1 MKKLFLCAI
10 AALALAACQ
19 QGNTTEQIEVG
30 EGKIA
35 VTAAVSGQVATRAE
49 GINLATPELSDFTL
63 SITGTE
69 NTVTADYA
77 KQWASLSDYR
87 TDDERYAAGWYTV
100 AIANGDVTAEGYTTP
115 CFTASKSVQVL
126 DRNRTVV
133 VELNATV
140 ANAIILV
147 KTTEAFDNY
156 FPQSEF
162 TVTTATNTIDVDK
175 QAEGHLFI
183 APQNGVKI
191 DCTCIRQANLA
202 TGKTEQLATQTIAL
216 TKAATRYIVTYDLT
230 SVGGVDITITL
241 NEDILDTIPVDTN
254 TELNPNA

>member
-1 MKKLFLCAI
+1 MKNVFLCAI
-10 AALALAACQ
+10 AALALVACQ
-19 QGNTTEQIEVG
+19 SPSEQLGVG

-35 VTAAVSGQVATRAE
+35 VAASVSGDIATRAE
-49 GINLATPELSDFTL
+49 GFNLPTPELSDFTL

-69 NTVTADYA
+69 NTATAEFS

-133 VELNATV
+133 AELNATV
-140 ANAIILV
+140 ANAIVLV
-147 KTTEAFDNY
+147 QTTEAFDNY
-156 FPQSEF
+156 FPQSDF
-162 TVTTATNTIDVDK
+162 TVTTATNTIEVDK

-191 DCTCIRQANLA
+191 DCSCIRQANLA
-202 TGKTEQLATQTIAL
+202 TGKVEQLATQTIAL
-216 TKAATRYIVTYDLT
+216 AKAATRYIVTYDLT
-230 SVGGVDITITL
+230 SVGSVNITITL

>member
-1 MKKLFLCAI
+1 MKKTILCAI
-10 AALALAACQ
+10 AALSLAACQ
-19 QGNTTEQIEVG
+19 SPSEQIGAG

-35 VTAAVSGQVATRAE
+35 VAASVSGQVATRAE
-49 GINLATPELSDFTL
+49 GFNLTTPELSDFTL

-69 NTVTADYA
+69 GTVTADFS
-77 KQWASLSDYR
+77 KQWSSLSDYR
-87 TDDERYAAGWYTV
+87 TDDERYLAGWYTV

-140 ANAIILV
+140 ANAIVLV

-162 TVTTATNTIDVDK
+162 TVTTATNTITVDK
-175 QAEGHLFI
+175 SAEGHLFI
-183 APQNGVKI
+183 VPQNGVKI

-216 TKAATRYIVTYDLT
+216 TKAATRYILTYDLT
-230 SVGGVDITITL
+230 STGGVDITITL

>member
-1 MKKLFLCAI
+1 MKNVFLCAI
-10 AALALAACQ
+10 AALALVACQ
-19 QGNTTEQIEVG
+19 SPSEQIGAG

-35 VTAAVSGQVATRAE
+35 VAASVSGDMATRAE
-49 GINLATPELSDFTL
+49 GFNLPTPELSDFTL

-69 NTVTADYA
+69 NTATAEFS
-77 KQWASLSDYR
+77 KQWTSLSDYR
-87 TDDERYAAGWYTV
+87 TDDERYTAGWYTV

-133 VELNATV
+133 AELNATV
-140 ANAIILV
+140 ANAIVLIQ
-147 KTTEAFDNY
+147 TTEAFDNY
-156 FPQSEF
+156 FPQSDF
-162 TVTTATNTIDVDK
+162 TVTTATNTIEVDK

-191 DCTCIRQANLA
+191 DCSCIRQANLA
-202 TGKTEQLATQTIAL
+202 TGKVEQLATQTIAL
-216 TKAATRYIVTYDLT
+216 AKAATRYIVTYDLT
-230 SVGGVDITITL
+230 SVGSVNITITL

>member
-1 MKKLFLCAI
+1 MKNVFLCAI
-10 AALALAACQ
+10 AALALVACQ
-19 QGNTTEQIEVG
+19 SPSEQLGVG

-35 VTAAVSGQVATRAE
+35 VAASVSGDMATRAE
-49 GINLATPELSDFTL
+49 GFNLPTPELSDFTL

-69 NTVTADYA
+69 NTATAEFS

-133 VELNATV
+133 AELNATV
-140 ANAIILV
+140 ANAIVLIQ
-147 KTTEAFDNY
+147 TTEAFDNY
-156 FPQSEF
+156 FPQSDF
-162 TVTTATNTIDVDK
+162 TVTTATNTIEVDK

-183 APQNGVKI
+183 APQSNVKI
-191 DCTCIRQANLA
+191 NCSCIRQSNLA
-202 TGKTEQLATQTIAL
+202 AGTVESLATQTIEA
-216 TKAATRYIVTYDLT
+216 TAPATRYIVTYDLT
-230 SVGGVDITITL
+230 TVGGVKITVKL
-241 NEDILDTIPVDTN
+241 NETVIDTIVVD